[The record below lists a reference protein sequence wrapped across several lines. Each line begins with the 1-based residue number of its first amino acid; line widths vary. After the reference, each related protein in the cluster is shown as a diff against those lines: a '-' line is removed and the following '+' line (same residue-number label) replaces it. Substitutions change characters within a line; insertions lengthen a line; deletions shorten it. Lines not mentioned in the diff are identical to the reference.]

1 MNINA
6 LSPKLGICDTYD
18 TGYVDRE
25 QMDAVRVVRVELK
38 VQVGVSTL
46 PEDVPMCIF
55 SERRSS
61 NECRERGLSAVS
73 SGCNIPAGW
82 VTVDQAD
89 MTNPLQPMQ

>member
-46 PEDVPMCIF
+46 PEDVPCASFRNGGRPMDAG
-55 SERRSS
+55 SEGCRR
-61 NECRERGLSAVS
+61 LV
-73 SGCNIPAGW
+73 
-82 VTVDQAD
+82 QAA
-89 MTNPLQPMQ
+89 TSPRVG